1 MKKRVYILGLI
12 LTIITNS
19 FNLINAQVVSME
31 QITIF
36 GSRIRNPIVLDVR
49 TEQNNIYFNVN
60 NRSFY
65 PYIFEVTFGDFRNLS
80 PRAFDKKTI
89 LMPGINRLFTFKVVN
104 PNEQPVLSY
113 QTRFYLAKTNLGDHE
128 FSPYLV
134 PVGKNKTVEF
144 LTTNENGFSKIFID
158 QFVLNI
164 GDTVFNSRKGV
175 VTALPKSTTEIDR
188 IIDNS
193 FEIRHEDGTIAV
205 YMGLNPE
212 TKEIKLGQTVFPGQP
227 LGIIGQSKIL
237 TFRVFEVEDEGS
249 LKSLNILYQGPED
262 KMLTAQNLMGLKV
275 LYPNDIIKK
284 EMTKKEMSKYEKH
297 SLY

>member
-1 MKKRVYILGLI
+1 MKKRIYFLSLI
-12 LTIITNS
+12 LAITTNS
-19 FNLINAQVVSME
+19 INLINAQGVSME

-36 GSRIRNPIVLDVR
+36 GSRIRNPVVLDVR
-49 TEQNNIYFNVN
+49 TEQNIIYFNVN
-60 NRSFY
+60 NKSYY

-89 LMPGINRLFTFKVVN
+89 IMPGINRLFTFKVVN

-113 QTRFYLAKTNLGDHE
+113 QTRFYLAKTNSGEHE

-144 LTTNENGFSKIFID
+144 LATSDNGFSKIFID
-158 QFVLNI
+158 QFILNI

-175 VTALPKSTTEIDR
+175 VTALPKSITEIDR
-188 IIDNS
+188 IIENS

-205 YMGLNPE
+205 YLGLNPE
-212 TKEIKLGQTVFPGQP
+212 IKEIKLGQTVFPGQP

-237 TFRVFEVEDEGS
+237 TFRVFEIEDEGA
-249 LKSLNILYQGPED
+249 LKSLNIIYQGPEA
-262 KMLTAQNLMGLKV
+262 KMLPAQNLIGSKV
-275 LYPNDIIKK
+275 LYPTEIIKK